1 MKSALQE
8 YCEQVLDG
16 SVVACK
22 KMRKLCERLLRNV
35 EHGYKEWH
43 FDRDKAERACY
54 FIETFCKI
62 PSGRLGQP
70 FKLEPFEKAIVQ
82 AIFGFVDDAGLRQYQ
97 EAFIEMARKNG
108 KTSLCA
114 AIEWYM
120 LIADGEGAPQIY
132 NVATSME
139 QASLA
144 YNACV
149 RMYKQSGALT
159 KYARKRAD
167 DLYSPLNFGY
177 IKPLSANTGTMDG
190 LDVHLAIL
198 DEMAAMKNRDLYD
211 LVKQGMSAR
220 EQPLL
225 ISISTN
231 GFIRNGLFDAQYAYA
246 EKWLDGTIVDDRFIA
261 FIYELDEREEWTD
274 ESKWVKANPGL
285 GPIKKWETL
294 RGYVSKAKNDP
305 AFRATVFTKD
315 FNIPENN
322 SVAWLTFDEAVNR
335 TPFKLEKGMFRYGIC
350 GFDASDSID
359 LTSAQM
365 LMMRPGDDH
374 IYVHSMYW
382 IPEDVIRADEEAGN
396 RRERDAMP
404 YQQWIARGLMRTV
417 PGNKIDKRVL
427 LEWLE
432 EMRDEYDVYTYA
444 LGVDP
449 WHMDDSTLRDLKMF
463 VGDSRVFKVRQ
474 GAQTL
479 SQPMKQLKADYGIGR
494 VIDGNHP
501 LNQACRMNVSIRTDI
516 NGNIQ
521 PDKKLNDPRNRI
533 DGFVAELIGYVTL
546 LNNMDGY
553 MQMI

>member
-1 MKSALQE
+1 MSELQE
-8 YCEQVLDG
+8 YCEKVLDG
-16 SVVACK
+16 TIPACK
-22 KMRKLCERLLRNV
+22 KLIKLCERLLDHIEN
-35 EHGYKEWH
+35 GYKEWH
-43 FDRDKAERACY
+43 FDYEKAKRACD
-54 FIETFCKI
+54 FIERFCKI

-70 FKLEPFEKAIVQ
+70 FKLEPYEKAIVQ
-82 AIFGFVDDAGLRQYQ
+82 TLFGFVDDAGLRQYQ

-177 IKPLSANTGTMDG
+177 IKALSANTGTMDG
-190 LDVHLAIL
+190 LDVHLAVL

-225 ISISTN
+225 ITISTN

-246 EKWLDGTIVDDRFIA
+246 EKWLDGKIVDDRFVA

-274 ESKWVKANPGL
+274 ESKWMKANPAL
-285 GPIKKWETL
+285 GTVKKWETL
-294 RGYVSKAKNDP
+294 RGHVSKAKNDP

-335 TPFKLEKGMFRYGIC
+335 TPFKLEKGMFKYGIC
-350 GFDASDSID
+350 GFDASDSVD

-365 LMMRPGDDH
+365 LMMHPDDDH

-382 IPEDVIRADEEAGN
+382 IPEDVILADMEAGN
-396 RRERDAMP
+396 RRERDTMP

-417 PGNKIDKRVL
+417 TGNKIDKRVL

-449 WHMDDSTLRDLKMF
+449 WHMDDSTMRDLKMF
-463 VGDSRVFKVRQ
+463 VGENRVIKVRQ
-474 GAQTL
+474 GAATL
-479 SQPMKQLKADYGIGR
+479 SQPMKQLRADYAAGR
-494 VIDGNHP
+494 IIDGNNP

-533 DGFVAELIGYVTL
+533 DGFVAELIGYITL

-553 MQMI
+553 SQMV